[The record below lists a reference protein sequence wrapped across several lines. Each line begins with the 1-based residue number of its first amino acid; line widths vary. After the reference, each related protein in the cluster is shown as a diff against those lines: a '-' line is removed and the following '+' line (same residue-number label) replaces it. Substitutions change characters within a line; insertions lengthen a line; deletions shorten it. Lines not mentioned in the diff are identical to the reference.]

1 MRLRIILRIFCLAL
15 ATCVTLVQQA
25 VADDSPDIIR
35 DAEIENTIRTYATPI
50 FIVAGLDPKAVHIYI
65 INDPTLNSFVAG
77 GQNLFMNTGTLMR
90 ADRPNEIIGIMAHET
105 GHIAGG
111 HLARFDTEMHNATL
125 KALITMAVGVV
136 AAAAGRS
143 PDAAAAGMAVG
154 MDVGEHSYLSFSV
167 AQEGSADQAGLG
179 FLDKTHQSAKGLLDF
194 FEILEQEEFLSA
206 QHQDPY
212 LRTHPLTRQR
222 IEYVRKHVEQSPWSN
237 VPDPPQWVA
246 MYAVLKAKLG
256 AFLNPP
262 SETLDKYK
270 ADDSSVPA
278 RYARAIAYYK
288 VPQLNKA
295 LDLIN
300 GLIHDYPDN
309 PYFYELK
316 GQMLFENGH
325 VADAVEP
332 YQKAVQLKP
341 DTPLLRVELGQVE
354 LETEDPALVPKA
366 LNTLAD
372 AVHFE
377 NENPD
382 AWHFLAIAYGRSNNL
397 GMAALAL
404 AEEGMVNGDY
414 KTAGQQATRALQIL
428 PPGQNRVR
436 AQDIQDDAKR
446 QRDKS

>member
-1 MRLRIILRIFCLAL
+1 
-15 ATCVTLVQQA
+15 
-25 VADDSPDIIR
+25 
-35 DAEIENTIRTYATPI
+35 
-50 FIVAGLDPKAVHIYI
+50 
-65 INDPTLNSFVAG
+65 
-77 GQNLFMNTGTLMR
+77 
-90 ADRPNEIIGIMAHET
+90 
-105 GHIAGG
+105 
-111 HLARFDTEMHNATL
+111 
-125 KALITMAVGVV
+125 MAVGVV

-154 MDVGEHSYLSFSV
+154 MDVGEHSFLSFSV

-316 GQMLFENGH
+316 GQMLFENGR

>member
-1 MRLRIILRIFCLAL
+1 
-15 ATCVTLVQQA
+15 VTLVRQA
-25 VADDSPDIIR
+25 AADDSPDIIR

-50 FIVAGLDPKAVHIYI
+50 FTVAGLDPKAVHIYI
-65 INDPTLNSFVAG
+65 ISDPTLNSFVAG
-77 GQNLFMNTGTLMR
+77 GQNLFLNTGTLLR

-125 KALITMAVGVV
+125 KSLIGMAVGVV

-143 PDAAAAGMAVG
+143 PDAAAAGMSAG
-154 MDVGEHSYLSFSV
+154 MTVGEHSFLSFSV

-179 FLDKTHQSAKGLLDF
+179 FLDKSHQSAKGLLDF

-206 QHQDPY
+206 QRQDPY

-262 SETLDKYK
+262 SQTLDKYK
-270 ADDSSVPA
+270 ADDNSVPA

-295 LDLIN
+295 LELIN
-300 GLIHDYPDN
+300 GLIRDYPDN
-309 PYFYELK
+309 PYFYEMK

-325 VADAVEP
+325 VQDAVEP

-366 LNTLAD
+366 LAMLAD

-404 AEEGMVNGDY
+404 AEEGMANGDF
-414 KTAGQQATRALQIL
+414 KTAGQQANRALQIL

-436 AQDIQDDAKR
+436 AQDIEDDAKR